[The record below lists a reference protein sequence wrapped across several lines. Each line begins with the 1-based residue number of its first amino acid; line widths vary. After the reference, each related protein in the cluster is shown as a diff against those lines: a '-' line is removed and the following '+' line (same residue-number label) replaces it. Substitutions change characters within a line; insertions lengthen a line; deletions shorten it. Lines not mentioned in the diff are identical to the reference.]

1 MISVDLVHTLQQ
13 LPRVDKLYVMQF
25 LVSALAQEESDV
37 LKPGLAYP
45 VWSPY
50 DAVEAA
56 HTMLELLNTTEPE
69 RHA

>member
-1 MISVDLVHTLQQ
+1 
-13 LPRVDKLYVMQF
+13 MQF
-25 LVSALAQEESDV
+25 LVSELAQGESDL

-56 HTMLELLNTTEPE
+56 DTMLAVLKAAESE